1 MQGFRGGGGINELVK
16 QAARM
21 QRKVEAA
28 KAQIKDKEVSGA
40 AAGDKVKAVVT
51 CEGVVKRLEIDPEFL
66 KAEGLEMSLDALCA
80 AVNTAM
86 NAAEKEVE
94 EQVSKATGGMKIP
107 GVF

>member
-28 KAQIKDKEVSGA
+28 KTQIKDKEVSGT
-40 AAGDKVKAVVT
+40 AAGDKVKAVVN

-66 KAEGLEMSLDALCA
+66 KNEGLELCLDALCA

-86 NAAEKEVE
+86 TAAEKEVDE
-94 EQVSKATGGMKIP
+94 HVSKATGGMKIP